1 MEQQYNW
8 DHINQYIVM
17 DLEVNPGNLNFRQR
31 GWRQGKGAK
40 KVLPDWEN
48 SNQMGKF
55 CVARVYGWSFHLGCF
70 REPFIP
76 YAWWEAP
83 GERGLLKCHYK

>member
-1 MEQQYNW
+1 MEQHYNW

-40 KVLPDWEN
+40 KVLPD
-48 SNQMGKF
+48 
-55 CVARVYGWSFHLGCF
+55 
-70 REPFIP
+70 
-76 YAWWEAP
+76 
-83 GERGLLKCHYK
+83 